1 MKLRCKEGQRAITFG
16 APLDNGLVVEV
27 LHAVD
32 TPAHIMEAF
41 GPCWRVRSL
50 GSPFHITP
58 EQCSMTAVW
67 PDRMLIPL
75 GRPSE
80 GAIDETLLLAGVPK
94 REGQPV

>member
-16 APLDNGLVVEV
+16 APEDNGLVVEV

-32 TPAHIMEAF
+32 TSDWVRQTY

-50 GSPFHITP
+50 GSMFHV
-58 EQCSMTAVW
+58 ERGYSSTAVW